1 MKICMRLI
9 QSFLIILF
17 MLISMKVCWSIREA
31 PTTPKILFT
40 STRDGNREIYM
51 MNPDGSDQVNLSQH
65 PSSDMSARWSPTGKQ
80 ILFVSNRQGTRVR
93 DLYLMDADGTNIRRV
108 FKRKI
113 TEWRAN
119 PTWSP
124 DGKNFAYIT
133 SDRERPR
140 SSLHLGIFGE
150 EDSEILPWGNSP
162 DWSPDGSEI
171 ACSVGHPNGTRLTF
185 LNIRTRK
192 REQPIPDKTLLW
204 QAQPSWS
211 STGDKIAFS
220 GNKHPL
226 PKILDRDLH
235 NAWMDKRSIYLVN
248 RDGSGLR
255 LLVGEAGPDAAS
267 PKISPDG
274 SKVIYTQEINGRLQI
289 FKLDIN
295 SMEKTQLTHG
305 GIFFQANSGGDWFD
319 PAYVSLSVNPQPNML
334 TTTWGQLK

>member
-1 MKICMRLI
+1 MVSLFFWRKIMLNKLVKI
-9 QSFLIILF
+9 KFIFPFILTIVLLLF
-17 MLISMKVCWSIREA
+17 GYVSLVDGKA
-31 PTTPKILFT
+31 PSTPKILFT

-51 MNPDGSDQVNLSQH
+51 MNPDGSDQVNLTQH
-65 PSSDMSARWSPTGKQ
+65 PSTDLSAVWSPTGEQ
-80 ILFVSNRQGTRVR
+80 ILFVSDRQGTRVR
-93 DLYLMDADGTNIRRV
+93 DLYLMDADGANVRRV

-140 SSLHLGIFGE
+140 SSLHLGTFGE
-150 EDSEILPWGNSP
+150 EDSEILPYGNSP

-171 ACSVGHPNGTRLTF
+171 ACSVAQPPNGYRLTF

-192 REQPIPDKTLLW
+192 REQPIPDKILLW
-204 QAQPSWS
+204 QFQPSWS

-220 GNKHPL
+220 GNIHPL

-274 SKVIYTQEINGRLQI
+274 SKVFIHRRLTDD
-289 FKLDIN
+289 FKSSN
-295 SMEKTQLTHG
+295 WTSTVWRRR
-305 GIFFQANSGGDWFD
+305 N
-319 PAYVSLSVNPQPNML
+319 
-334 TTTWGQLK
+334 